1 MIAEYFVV
9 RRWRDRLAEGRAEG
23 AAPSSSPMWVPA
35 TLVIWLVA
43 SLVGQYV
50 TAGLGSVNSLVVAF
64 LLYVACGKLGLV
76 REVGTGPADIAVSE
90 GARA

>member
-1 MIAEYFVV
+1 M
-9 RRWRDRLAEGRAEG
+9 
-23 AAPSSSPMWVPA
+23 

-50 TAGLGSVNSLVVAF
+50 TAGLGSVNSLVAAF

-76 REVGTGPADIAVSE
+76 REVGTAPSDIAISE
-90 GARA
+90 KVRA